1 MIADSHIGGVDLEIF
16 LPLLGMMSAMVGAL
30 VYLIRQS
37 LVQEDDHGTVIQEV
51 THIKD
56 AVDQLLEAN
65 QDFSDKGWRT
75 LPTDIGTASGLTETI
90 RELQHDAAEVD
101 KKIDIVIGELR
112 EHVEWEMRQK
122 YGDDRRA

>member
-1 MIADSHIGGVDLEIF
+1 MSVIADTHVAGIDLEIF

-37 LVQEDDHGTVIQEV
+37 LVQEDDHGAVIQEV

-56 AVDQLLEAN
+56 AVDKLVEAEEAF
-65 QDFSDKGWRT
+65 QSKGWTT
-75 LPTDIGTASGLTETI
+75 LPPDIGTSAALTETI
-90 RELQHDAAEVD
+90 RHLQHDAAEVD

-112 EHVEWEMRQK
+112 EHVAWEMEEK
-122 YGDDRRA
+122 YGSNY